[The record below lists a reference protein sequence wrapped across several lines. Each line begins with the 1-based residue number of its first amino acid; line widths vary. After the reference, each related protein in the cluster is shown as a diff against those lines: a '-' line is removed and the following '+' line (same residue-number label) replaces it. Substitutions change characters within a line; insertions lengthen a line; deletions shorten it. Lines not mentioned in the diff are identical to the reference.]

1 MSNDLLDRINDQ
13 LAEIDAL
20 VLDDLL
26 PPLEPDDITLSV
38 LARRWGISTK
48 SVKNRMDKLVA
59 QGKVERIEKRGPNGY
74 KVSTYKTV

>member
-26 PPLEPDDITLSV
+26 PPLEPDDITHEV
-38 LARRWGISTK
+38 LAKRWDISKK
-48 SVKNRMDKLVA
+48 SAKNRMDKLVA
-59 QGKVERIEKRGPNGY
+59 QCKVKCIFKRGPNGS
-74 KVSTYKTV
+74 KISTYKTV